1 MITFFRCYAD
11 DPRYKSEF
19 KSDNGIFIL
28 KVSKLEKE
36 KIKDESGS
44 YIVYTERKWGL
55 YKLSDKKPIYE
66 IPGPISER
74 SAYIS
79 NDGKYIVVINDWP
92 PEQANDSLELILIYV
107 NGELIKS
114 FKLSDIYN
122 CGYNIT
128 SSVSHFDWIWGEVK
142 VNFIDNT
149 LKFKTF
155 ELVEFKINISN
166 GDLLDRKLDRRIN
179 KESRFV
185 YGDVFGEKNGGYR
198 IEVCHRVYGNIDSS
212 GIVYFSSDY
221 KYHGGWSY
229 SVLINDGKEVRIT
242 EDELDIHNIIFNYC
256 AFEMEKLGIKPLG
269 LNDINCR

>member
-19 KSDNGIFIL
+19 KSDNGIFTL

-74 SAYIS
+74 TAYIS

-114 FKLSDIYN
+114 LKLSDIYN

-128 SSVSHFDWIWGEVK
+128 SSVSHFAWSWGDIE
-142 VNFIDNT
+142 VNFNSNIIS
-149 LKFKTF
+149 FKTY
-155 ELVEFKINISN
+155 ELIDYKIDIPKGKIIEN
-166 GDLLDRKLDRRIN
+166 KLDSRIN
-179 KESRFV
+179 ENSIYV
-185 YGDVFGEKNGGYR
+185 YGKVFGVKGGGFR
-198 IEVCHRVYGNIDSS
+198 IEVCHRVYGNIDST
-212 GIVYFSSDY
+212 GIVFFNSEY
-221 KYHGGWSY
+221 KYHGGWYY
-229 SVLINDGKEVRIT
+229 SVLINDGKEERIKNG
-242 EDELDIHNIIFNYC
+242 LSDIHDLIFNTC
-256 AFEMEKLGIKPLG
+256 AFELEKLGLVKTG
-269 LNDINCR
+269 INCR